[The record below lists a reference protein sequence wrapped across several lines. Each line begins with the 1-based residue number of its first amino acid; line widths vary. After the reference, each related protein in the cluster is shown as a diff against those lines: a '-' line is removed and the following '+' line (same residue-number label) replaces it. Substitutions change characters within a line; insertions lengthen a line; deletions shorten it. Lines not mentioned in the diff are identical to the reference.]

1 MEENKTYRQQ
11 YYENNKE
18 KFSDKAKN
26 YYEKN
31 KEQIAAQRKIYY
43 EKNKS
48 QIIERQI
55 KYSEKNKEKI
65 KKYDKIRKKS
75 ENLTPDKLKKQR
87 EYSINYTKNRRKNDV
102 IFKFKHNISCL
113 IRGSIKRRGG
123 KKLTKS
129 EIILG
134 CTLNEFK
141 IHIES
146 LWETWM
152 NWENYGNPK
161 DGIYEPNKTW
171 DFDHVIP
178 IKEGNTEID
187 VIKLNHY
194 TNIQPTC
201 SYYNRFVKRDLLIIN
216 KD

>member
-18 KFSDKAKN
+18 KFSNKAKN

-31 KEQIAAQRKIYY
+31 KEKIAAQRKIYY
-43 EKNKS
+43 EKNKT

-65 KKYDKIRKKS
+65 KNYDKIRKNK
-75 ENLTPDKLKKQR
+75 ENITPDKLKIHR
-87 EYSINYTKNRRKNDV
+87 DYNANYTKNRRKNDV

-113 IRGSIKRRGG
+113 IRESIKRRGS

-146 LWETWM
+146 LWKTWM
-152 NWENYGNPK
+152 NWDNYGNPK

-171 DFDHVIP
+171 DFDHIIP
-178 IKEGNTEID
+178 MKEGKTEIEI
-187 VIKLNHY
+187 IKLNHY
-194 TNIQPTC
+194 TNIQPMC
-201 SYYNRFVKRDLLIIN
+201 SYYNRFIKIDNIII
-216 KD
+216 

>member
-18 KFSDKAKN
+18 KFSNKAKN

-31 KEQIAAQRKIYY
+31 KEKIAAQRKIYY
-43 EKNKS
+43 EKNKT

-65 KKYDKIRKKS
+65 KNYDKIRKNK
-75 ENLTPDKLKKQR
+75 ENITPDKLKNHR
-87 EYSINYTKNRRKNDV
+87 DYNANYTKNRRKNDV

-113 IRGSIKRRGG
+113 VRESIKRRGS

-146 LWETWM
+146 LWKTWM
-152 NWENYGNPK
+152 NWDNYGNPK
-161 DGIYEPNKTW
+161 DGIYELNKTW
-171 DFDHVIP
+171 DFDHIIP
-178 IKEGNTEID
+178 MKEGKTEIEI
-187 VIKLNHY
+187 IKLNHY
-194 TNIQPTC
+194 TNIQPMC
-201 SYYNRFVKRDLLIIN
+201 SYYNRFIKIDNIIIQE
-216 KD
+216 D

>member
-11 YYENNKE
+11 YYKNNKE
-18 KFSDKAKN
+18 KFSNKAKN

-31 KEQIAAQRKIYY
+31 KEKIAAQRKIYY
-43 EKNKS
+43 EKNKT

-65 KKYDKIRKKS
+65 KNYDKIRKNK
-75 ENLTPDKLKKQR
+75 ENITPDKLKIHR
-87 EYSINYTKNRRKNDV
+87 DYNANYTKNRRKNDV

-113 IRGSIKRRGG
+113 IRESIKRRGS

-146 LWETWM
+146 LWKTWM
-152 NWENYGNPK
+152 NWDNYGNPK

-171 DFDHVIP
+171 DFDHIIP
-178 IKEGNTEID
+178 MKEGKTEIEI
-187 VIKLNHY
+187 IKLNHY
-194 TNIQPTC
+194 TNIQPMC
-201 SYYNRFVKRDLLIIN
+201 SYYNRFIKIDNIIIQE
-216 KD
+216 D